1 MNAETIFPPLFT
13 PILTALILDRS
24 TPSWLFISYARMYA
38 LAWRNNYLHTDP
50 LDFDRELT
58 PLLGVRRSQVRQHLR
73 LLRFAKLLTWASDGN
88 NHYVIQFPPP
98 PESDLSDFDVV
109 GVLTLPLESG
119 LTQHTTT
126 ESDISDLWINTAE
139 RSKRGKI
146 KLKAQERT
154 LYEQVI
160 GYLERAGVWED
171 AAQRIADQIVANH
184 RRGHNTYLPGLAD
197 VLGWIA
203 YCFADREKNKI
214 DLPVAVLAANLN
226 ANRRCPDEY
235 RPQAVCARCELL
247 EERCGC
253 EEGPERHYPDEFLEA
268 AFRRRPYETH
278 MVSRWGVCLRCH
290 AFPCQCEE

>member
-1 MNAETIFPPLFT
+1 MNTEISLPPLFT

-24 TPSWLFISYARMYA
+24 MPAGLFHSYARLYA
-38 LAWRNNYLHTDP
+38 MAWRNNFQFTDP

-58 PLLGVRRSQVRQHLR
+58 QLLGIRRAQARQHLR
-73 LLRFAKLLTWASDGN
+73 LLRFARLLTWQSDGHN
-88 NHYVIQFPPP
+88 RYVIQFPPP
-98 PESDLSDFDVV
+98 SESEKTDSDVV
-109 GVLTLPLESG
+109 VVDSSYTDSES
-119 LTQHTTT
+119 LQQQHT
-126 ESDISDLWINTAE
+126 ESVYSDLWINSRA
-139 RSKRGKI
+139 RMGRGKPE
-146 KLKAQERT
+146 LKGEEHV
-154 LYEQVI
+154 LFEQVRD
-160 GYLERAGVWED
+160 YLVRAGVWED

-290 AFPCQCEE
+290 ASPCQCEE